1 MNYDGDLMSIQAF
14 LDRNRLGRT
23 SLHYLEVMGRGPAV
37 IRLGGKKLVSPEAE
51 AAWRK
56 AMAETPVKG
65 SLRALALEAR
75 AQAAPQSDAPI
86 AA

>member
-23 SLHYLEVMGRGPAV
+23 SLYYLELMGRGPEV
-37 IRLGGKKLVSPEAE
+37 IHLGGKKLVSPEAE

-65 SLRALALEAR
+65 SLRAIALEAR
-75 AQAAPQSDAPI
+75 SRAEAAAN